1 VAVAYFDVSD
11 PAFSVRSE
19 QIHEAR
25 ERDWYARTN
34 YGLAVLRAAEVN
46 ELLKDRRLR
55 QGSAAWPAHNGVD
68 TGPFVDWWSRALL
81 NLEGDEH
88 RRLRRLLNPAFHPR
102 SIDRLV
108 PRFQTLADELIEA
121 FAERGRCEFMHE
133 FAEPYA
139 GGVIATILGLPQSS
153 WRSIAAWSRDLG
165 LGLTVDVAAELDRV
179 EAALAGLYGYADE
192 LIADRGRELRDDFVS
207 TLVEAHHGEDRL
219 SADELRVAL
228 VLLMFGG
235 MDTTRN
241 QLGLALETFLRHP
254 DQWGLLA
261 ARPELGDQAV
271 EEVMRVNPTITWVTR
286 EACEDFEFG
295 GIEIAAGTTLHLLT
309 ESAGTDPRR
318 FGDAPFDITVKR
330 PRHFGFGAGVHHCI
344 GHYVARTDM
353 SEALPRLAGRLR
365 NPRLD
370 GEHHSLPPS
379 GNTGPVELPLAFDPG

>member
-1 VAVAYFDVSD
+1 MAVDRGLVAG
-11 PAFSVRSE
+11 PRP
-19 QIHEAR
+19 
-25 ERDWYARTN
+25 
-34 YGLAVLRAAEVN
+34 RA
-46 ELLKDRRLR
+46 
-55 QGSAAWPAHNGVD
+55 H
-68 TGPFVDWWSRALL
+68 
-81 NLEGDEH
+81 
-88 RRLRRLLNPAFHPR
+88 
-102 SIDRLV
+102 
-108 PRFQTLADELIEA
+108 
-121 FAERGRCEFMHE
+121 RGRRGR
-133 FAEPYA
+133 ARP
-139 GGVIATILGLPQSS
+139 
-153 WRSIAAWSRDLG
+153 
-165 LGLTVDVAAELDRV
+165 V

-254 DQWGLLA
+254 DQWELLA

-295 GIEIAAGTTLHLLT
+295 GVEIAAGTTLHLLT

-370 GEHHSLPPS
+370 GEHHSLPRPATPVRSSCHSHSIPPERRQRAQVTHAGHPS
-379 GNTGPVELPLAFDPG
+379 PIRAASTASQLLDLTPPPKRRPAVGEQHS

>member
-1 VAVAYFDVSD
+1 MAVAYFDVSD

-19 QIHEAR
+19 RIHEAR

-165 LGLTVDVAAELDRV
+165 LGLTVDVAAELYRV

-192 LIADRGRELRDDFVS
+192 LIADRRRELRDDFVS

-219 SADELRVAL
+219 
-228 VLLMFGG
+228 
-235 MDTTRN
+235 
-241 QLGLALETFLRHP
+241 
-254 DQWGLLA
+254 
-261 ARPELGDQAV
+261 
-271 EEVMRVNPTITWVTR
+271 
-286 EACEDFEFG
+286 
-295 GIEIAAGTTLHLLT
+295 
-309 ESAGTDPRR
+309 
-318 FGDAPFDITVKR
+318 
-330 PRHFGFGAGVHHCI
+330 
-344 GHYVARTDM
+344 
-353 SEALPRLAGRLR
+353 
-365 NPRLD
+365 
-370 GEHHSLPPS
+370 
-379 GNTGPVELPLAFDPG
+379 